1 MPIQDRAT
9 LSCHPLAVLTS
20 VRLNCYN
27 SASGVT
33 RGIGQ

>member
-1 MPIQDRAT
+1 
-9 LSCHPLAVLTS
+9 LAVLTS